1 MAYSH
6 TTFADALEQLPA
18 IAHGELPS
26 VLALSDDIPLIERL
40 EAYNHTGRPPYQA
53 RAMWRAVLTKYLL
66 GIRYNVEL
74 VALLRANPA
83 IRDAC
88 GFTDHAPNESIVC
101 RFFKR
106 LTHHQDLV
114 EAALARLVDRVV
126 AAIAERKDE
135 RQPAPGRFVA
145 LDSTDIPGWVDVS
158 RKPYSDPQAQWGVR
172 TTSKNEEGKVLFRV
186 QNARRLRRLLRYPAG
201 RHGVARQPERLA
213 PAPALD
219 RPSAEHQ
226 PVPADTLRHR

>member
-6 TTFADALEQLPA
+6 STFADALEQLPA
-18 IAHGELPS
+18 IAHSELSS
-26 VLALSDDIPLIERL
+26 VLALSDDIPLIQRL
-40 EAYNHTGRPPYQA
+40 EAYNRTGRPPYPA

-66 GIRYNVEL
+66 GLRYNVEL
-74 VALLRANPA
+74 VALLRSNPA

-126 AAIAERKDE
+126 VAIAERKAE
-135 RQPAPGRFVA
+135 RQPVPSRLVA
-145 LDSTDIPGWVDVS
+145 LDSTDIPGWVDIS
-158 RKPYSDPQAQWGVR
+158 RKPYSDPQARRGVR
-172 TTSKNEEGKVLFRV
+172 AVNWMMYGFK
-186 QNARRLRRLLRYPAG
+186 
-201 RHGVARQPERLA
+201 
-213 PAPALD
+213 
-219 RPSAEHQ
+219 
-226 PVPADTLRHR
+226 